1 MFDCVKLAVNL
12 KETIERKIMRYIAK
26 VGSFIDENDVVY
38 PACIDFN
45 AKLGRC
51 VLPMN
56 GMGLVADLDNGV
68 EWEDL
73 SDEFLETLVA

>member
-38 PACIDFN
+38 PALCDFG
-45 AKLGRC
+45 LD
-51 VLPMN
+51 L
-56 GMGLVADLDNGV
+56 GLVPDMNCGV

-73 SDEFLETLVA
+73 SDEFLEELVA